1 MEKIKKYKG
10 KIFDPYLHQVKIAD
24 ILEQM
29 NDKGNFSTIVTVP
42 TGGGKTRIATDF
54 CLKALEDTNNRVLW
68 LSDTVDL
75 LGQAIGSFEENNKL
89 RELNYQLV
97 CGTAITREKD
107 GSFGRGG
114 KGAISVSADKIS
126 SEADIVFASVE
137 TVVQEK
143 NYESIANWLSKVQE
157 NGRIYCIYDEVHH
170 IGAEKTEN
178 FLSKLFGVA
187 DGKAVLTNFALVG
200 LTATVYRHDSPIKSF
215 NRWFKDGY
223 VHGQICKDDTIYGV
237 GSDTYINNR
246 IDVVSIKELTEAKLL
261 MKPQIIRVDDFKKG
275 IPETND
281 AAMSYLSEKIKANY
295 TEENWNKTIVF
306 VDGIGNATL
315 LNRKLGE
322 AVPSFVYTSETLSEV
337 EDDLNDFKKTDG
349 TPCKIMI
356 AVDMVSEGFDVK
368 DIETIYLF
376 SRVSSQILIR
386 QRVGRVLRIAKN
398 KKKATVYWQNYF
410 DYEKPKTIPEY
421 TGDYSK
427 NDYEED
433 DLEIQRDIGR
443 WKKGYQLPAGM
454 YLEELPRDEKAEEE
468 FANRYEYLH
477 ALDLFGLDA
486 VLHGIGYF
494 KLDENK
500 VYVGTKEKNGYEQF
514 YRVIVSDYYSL
525 LMLQDKYAKF
535 SDYAK
540 ALGVSA
546 EELLEDIKL
555 NCFYMSNSS
564 LKDTKGKIATK
575 VFSVSDDQIKKF
587 YEWVIANDLAM
598 PKYEHTSDNPSGVED
613 EKKETPEILNNLSDD
628 SCIIAK
634 LKKYIKDNKKK
645 PASDILGG
653 IKLYQDFLNHLNY
666 ETSKNPKVYA
676 DILTYGKGDDVLYY
690 EMMSAQAI
698 MKVGAVAEQRE
709 QGTLRGVTGSIALV
723 SKDKSGKY
731 EATRMLARTTK
742 DLTDDDLLLAQ
753 ALVTVP
759 NHICVKS
766 EDITEYKKIVANSLQ
781 TEGIDVI
788 DKEKI
793 AREFLMALGHSH
805 NDGFIRMQ
813 VELFGEELPRILQ
826 YVIYCKAYDLLS
838 HLVSYYK
845 NEVPQP
851 EAINVP
857 ELEDTYKMLLQDY
870 GVKQLD
876 EDLCPVKDVL
886 TDYRPYIKA
895 VKYYQGIKPEFLCR
909 MLNEMLRFG
918 KKESFVFTDGFGGSG
933 TISLNINSNLKMKQE
948 YNDLGILNEA
958 LFMTLKNNGGQALKD
973 RVANFIDLILN
984 HTGDEIAA
992 RNFLNPY
999 SDIIRKLKDG
1009 MNIFESGTLVQIESN
1024 YQSQFAIDVKNHNK
1038 NVKDATKKWLS
1049 LDERLVNVEQKY
1061 ASILRLSYKEVET
1074 QELRAI
1080 EEFLHAIML
1089 IVGAIYNKLNKTKEN
1104 EIVDISREDLAFIFF
1119 VYYFTSTR
1127 SFYCDATIDKFADF
1141 VGSYEQY
1148 IDNASAIVSQ
1158 IKIHRED
1165 ANKLTAKLQ
1174 EDADRIW
1181 YYDIPYS
1188 ETDVSNYSSDWF
1200 DEAEF
1205 VDALG
1210 NSKGD
1215 YIVASRYNIC
1225 DGRKGGLDAIKKDG
1239 EIQKLSNKHKNIIKF
1254 FLRFVS
1260 KDFASQYEQD
1270 VKDNSTEEENEK
1282 PDYTGKDANPWSHI
1296 SGSSRT
1302 AKYIVFAFSNTEQI
1316 LRDDGN
1322 TKYVKNHLTVSKDSI
1337 RRMLKNTQISNIEV
1351 EIMLTNMDLDMKML
1365 PVKCVEDGI
1374 WYVPSFKTQSNYKIE
1389 PVTIIM
1395 DYKLF
1400 IKEMVLFTISE
1411 NLYKSSE
1418 TKNIAAYFRKRYQ

>member
-75 LGQAIGSFEENNKL
+75 LGQAIDSFEENNKL

-322 AVPSFVYTSETLSEV
+322 AVRSFVYTSETLSEV

-421 TGDYSK
+421 TGDYKK
-427 NDYEED
+427 NDKVEED
-433 DLEIQRDIGR
+433 IDIQRDIGKWR
-443 WKKGYQLPAGM
+443 KGYQLPAGM
-454 YLEELPRDEKAEEE
+454 YLEELPRDIEAERVY
-468 FANRYEYLH
+468 AKRYEYLH
-477 ALDLFGLDA
+477 ALDLFGLEA
-486 VLHGIGYF
+486 VLHGIGYY
-494 KLDENK
+494 KLERHK
-500 VYVGTKEKNGYEQF
+500 IYVGTKEKKGYEQF
-514 YRVIVSDYYSL
+514 QRVIVSDYYSL
-525 LMLQDKYAKF
+525 LMLKDKYSKF
-535 SDYAK
+535 ADYAK
-540 ALGVSA
+540 ALKVQEGK
-546 EELLEDIKL
+546 LLEDIKL

-564 LKDTKGKIATK
+564 LKDTKGKMIRKT
-575 VFSVSDDQIKKF
+575 FSVSDEQIKLF
-587 YEWVIANDLAM
+587 YEWVMANDLAM
-598 PKYEHTSDNPSGVED
+598 PKYKEIKSTYANDKVKPEENGTVEPEPVED
-613 EKKETPEILNNLSDD
+613 EICNMAGFKAYLSENQIEPADNILD
-628 SCIIAK
+628 
-634 LKKYIKDNKKK
+634 
-645 PASDILGG
+645 G
-653 IKLYQDFLNHLNY
+653 IKLYQDFINHSNF
-666 ETSKNPKVYA
+666 ERRKKPRVYP
-676 DILTYGKGDDVLYY
+676 DILTYGKSSRVLYY
-690 EMMSAQAI
+690 EMKSAQAI
-698 MKVGAVAEQRE
+698 MNVGAVAQRRMVGE
-709 QGTLRGVTGSIALV
+709 LHGVNGSLALIA
-723 SKDKSGKY
+723 KNKSGHY
-731 EATRMLARTTK
+731 ELPMVLARTTN
-742 DLTDDDLLLAQ
+742 DLTDDDLLVAQ
-753 ALVTVP
+753 ALITVP
-759 NHICVKS
+759 NRICVKM
-766 EDITEYKKIVANSLQ
+766 DDVDEYRNNVADSLQ
-781 TEGIDVI
+781 KSGIEVT
-788 DKEKI
+788 DKGKV
-793 AREFLMALGHSH
+793 AREFLMALGYAH

-813 VELFGEELPRILQ
+813 AELFEDKLPRILQ
-826 YVIYCKAYDLLS
+826 YVIYCKAYNVLS
-838 HLVSYYK
+838 DLVSYYVD
-845 NEVPQP
+845 EIPQP
-851 EAINVP
+851 FATNVP
-857 ELEDTYKMLLQDY
+857 ELESCYKKLLQDF
-870 GVKQLD
+870 GINQLD
-876 EDLCPVKDVL
+876 EDLCPVQDVL
-886 TDYRPYIKA
+886 SDYRPYIKA
-895 VKYYQGIKPEFLCR
+895 VQYYQGIKPEFLCR
-909 MLNEMLRFG
+909 MLNEMLRLG
-918 KKESFVFTDGFGGSG
+918 NKAGFVFTDGFGGSG

-958 LFMTLKNNGGQALKD
+958 LFMTLKDNGGQALKE
-973 RVANFIDLILN
+973 RVAYFIDLILN
-984 HTGDEIAA
+984 HTGDEKAA
-992 RNFLNPY
+992 RDFLSPY
-999 SDIIRKLKDG
+999 SDVIGKLNSKKYRFATD
-1009 MNIFESGTLVQIESN
+1009 TLVQIEDD
-1024 YQSQFAIDVKNHNK
+1024 YKVQFAENVKKHNK
-1038 NVKDATKKWLS
+1038 NVKEDKKWLS
-1049 LDERLVNVEQKY
+1049 LGERLAEVEQKY

-1074 QELRAI
+1074 KELRAV
-1080 EEFLHAIML
+1080 EEYLHAML
-1089 IVGAIYNKLNKTKEN
+1089 LIFDAIYDELKEKKP
-1104 EIVDISREDLAFIFF
+1104 EEVSIDSDDLAFIFF
-1119 VYYFTSTR
+1119 VYYFLSSR
-1127 SFYCDATIDKFADF
+1127 HFYNDATFDKFAGF
-1141 VGSYEQY
+1141 IGYYEQY
-1148 IDNASAIVSQ
+1148 IDNASTVVSQ
-1158 IKIHRED
+1158 IEIHREE
-1165 ANKLTAKLQ
+1165 ANVLTDKLKNDV
-1174 EDADRIW
+1174 ERIW

-1200 DEAEF
+1200 EEAKF

-1210 NSKGD
+1210 KSKGD

-1316 LRDDGN
+1316 LGDDGN

-1351 EIMLTNMDLDMKML
+1351 EIMLTNMNLDMNML
-1365 PVKCVEDGI
+1365 PIKSVEKGI
-1374 WYVPSFKTQSNYKIE
+1374 WYVPSFKTQSSYKIE

>member
-10 KIFDPYLHQVKIAD
+10 KIYDPYPHQVKIAD

-42 TGGGKTRIATDF
+42 TGGGKTRSATDF

-107 GSFGRGG
+107 GSFGRSG

-126 SEADIVFASVE
+126 TEADVVFASIE

-223 VHGQICKDDTIYGV
+223 VNGQICKDDTIYGV
-237 GSDTYINNR
+237 GADTYINNR
-246 IDVVSIKELTEAKLL
+246 VEVTSIKELTDAKLL
-261 MKPQIIRVDDFKKG
+261 MKPKIIRVDDFKEG

-295 TEENWNKTIVF
+295 TKENWNKTIVF

-315 LNRKLGE
+315 LNKKLGE
-322 AVPSFVYTSETLSEV
+322 AVPSFVYTSETLSGV
-337 EDDLNDFKKTDG
+337 ENDLNDFKKTDG
-349 TPCKIMI
+349 TPCRVMI

-410 DYEKPKTIPEY
+410 DYEKPKTILEY
-421 TGDYSK
+421 TGDYRK
-427 NDYEED
+427 NDVKEKD
-433 DLEIQRDIGR
+433 IDIQRDIGR

-454 YLEELPRDEKAEEE
+454 YLEELPRDIEAERE
-468 FANRYEYLH
+468 FAKRYEYLH

-494 KLDENK
+494 MFDKNK
-500 VYVGTKEKNGYEQF
+500 IYVGAKEKKGYEQF

-540 ALGVSA
+540 ALRVST

-564 LKDTKGKIATK
+564 LKDTKGKIANK

-598 PKYEHTSDNPSGVED
+598 PKYEHISDNPSGVED
-613 EKKETPEILNNLSDD
+613 EKKETPEIPNNSGDD
-628 SCIIAK
+628 SCILASFE
-634 LKKYIKDNKKK
+634 KYIDENKKK
-645 PASDILGG
+645 PASNILGG
-653 IKLYQDFLNHLNY
+653 ICLFQEFVNH
-666 ETSKNPKVYA
+666 SKCEGTKKTKVYP
-676 DILTYGKGDDVLYY
+676 DILTYGKKSDALYY

-723 SKDKSGKY
+723 SKDKSCKY
-731 EATRMLARTTK
+731 EVTRMLARTTK

-766 EDITEYKKIVANSLQ
+766 EDVKKYKKIVVNSLK
-781 TEGIDVI
+781 TEGVDVA
-788 DKEKI
+788 DEEKI
-793 AREFLMALGHSH
+793 AREFLMALGHSQ

-813 VELFGEELPRILQ
+813 VELFGEKLPRILQ

-838 HLVSYYK
+838 NLVSYYK
-845 NEVPQP
+845 NEIPQP

-909 MLNEMLRFG
+909 MLNEMLRLG
-918 KKESFVFTDGFGGSG
+918 KKEGFVFTDGFGGSG

-958 LFMTLKNNGGQALKD
+958 LFMTLKNGGGQALKD

-992 RNFLNPY
+992 RKFLSPY
-999 SDIIRKLKDG
+999 AEVIKNKKYKFASD
-1009 MNIFESGTLVQIESN
+1009 TLVQIEAD
-1024 YQSQFAIDVKNHNK
+1024 YQKNFADDVENHNSDSSK
-1038 NVKDATKKWLS
+1038 PQWLS
-1049 LDERLVNVEQKY
+1049 LDERLANSEQKY

-1080 EEFLHAIML
+1080 EEFLHAILL
-1089 IVGAIYNKLNKTKEN
+1089 IVGAIYNELKDTKKE
-1104 EIVDISREDLAFIFF
+1104 EKVDIPKEDLAFIFF
-1119 VYYFTSTR
+1119 MYYFLSNR
-1127 SFYCDATIDKFADF
+1127 QFYNDATIDKFADF

-1165 ANKLTAKLQ
+1165 ANELTAKLK

-1270 VKDNSTEEENEK
+1270 VKDNSTEEENEEK
-1282 PDYTGKDANPWSHI
+1282 NYKGKDANPWRNI
-1296 SGSSRT
+1296 SDGRT
-1302 AKYIVFAFSNTEQI
+1302 AKFIVFAFSNTEQI
-1316 LRDDGN
+1316 LGDKGN

-1351 EIMLTNMDLDMKML
+1351 EIMLTNMKLDMKML
-1365 PVKCVEDGI
+1365 PVKCIEDGI
-1374 WYVPSFKTQSNYKIE
+1374 WYVPSFKTQSSYKVE

-1395 DYKLF
+1395 DYELF

-1418 TKNIAAYFRKRYQ
+1418 AKNIAAYFRGRYQ

>member
-10 KIFDPYLHQVKIAD
+10 KIYDPYPHQVKIAD

-42 TGGGKTRIATDF
+42 TGGGKTRSATDF
-54 CLKALEDTNNRVLW
+54 CLKALENSNNKVLW
-68 LSDTVDL
+68 MSDTVDL

-107 GSFGRGG
+107 GSFGRSG

-126 SEADIVFASVE
+126 TEADVVFASVE

-187 DGKAVLTNFALVG
+187 DGKTVLTNFALVG

-223 VHGQICKDDTIYGV
+223 VNGQICKDDTIYGV
-237 GSDTYINNR
+237 GADTFINNR
-246 IDVVSIKELTEAKLL
+246 IEITSIKELMSEGLL
-261 MKPQIIRVDDFKKG
+261 IEPQIIRVDDFKSG
-275 IPETND
+275 IPYCKEKIIKKNGEEKSRNS
-281 AAMSYLSEKIKANY
+281 AGMQYLAEKIKKNY
-295 TEENWNKTIVF
+295 MSKSWNKTIIF
-306 VDGIGNATL
+306 VDGIENATL
-315 LNRKLGE
+315 LKEKLGDKT
-322 AVPSFVYTSETLSEV
+322 PSFVYTSETLSEV
-337 EDDLNDFKKTDG
+337 EDDLNDFKKSDG

-410 DYEKPKTIPEY
+410 DYEKPKKIPEY
-421 TGDYSK
+421 TGDYRK
-427 NDYEED
+427 NDVKEKD
-433 DLEIQRDIGR
+433 IDIQRDIGR

-454 YLEELPRDEKAEEE
+454 YLEELPRDIEAERE
-468 FANRYEYLH
+468 FAKRYEYLH
-477 ALDLFGLDA
+477 VLDLFGLDA

-494 KLDENK
+494 EFDNNK
-500 VYVGTKEKNGYEQF
+500 IYVGAKEKKGYEQF

-564 LKDTKGKIATK
+564 LKDTKGKMANK

-628 SCIIAK
+628 SCILASFK
-634 LKKYIKDNKKK
+634 AYIEMNKKE

-653 IKLYQDFLNHLNY
+653 ICLFQEFVNHLKC
-666 ETSKNPKVYA
+666 EGTKKTKVYP
-676 DILTYGKGDDVLYY
+676 DILTYGKKSDVLYY
-690 EMMSAQAI
+690 EMMSAQSI

-766 EDITEYKKIVANSLQ
+766 DDITEYKKIVANSLQ

-793 AREFLMALGHSH
+793 AREFLMALGHSQ

-826 YVIYCKAYDLLS
+826 YV
-838 HLVSYYK
+838 
-845 NEVPQP
+845 
-851 EAINVP
+851 
-857 ELEDTYKMLLQDY
+857 
-870 GVKQLD
+870 
-876 EDLCPVKDVL
+876 
-886 TDYRPYIKA
+886 
-895 VKYYQGIKPEFLCR
+895 
-909 MLNEMLRFG
+909 
-918 KKESFVFTDGFGGSG
+918 
-933 TISLNINSNLKMKQE
+933 MK
-948 YNDLGILNEA
+948 
-958 LFMTLKNNGGQALKD
+958 
-973 RVANFIDLILN
+973 R
-984 HTGDEIAA
+984 
-992 RNFLNPY
+992 
-999 SDIIRKLKDG
+999 
-1009 MNIFESGTLVQIESN
+1009 
-1024 YQSQFAIDVKNHNK
+1024 
-1038 NVKDATKKWLS
+1038 
-1049 LDERLVNVEQKY
+1049 
-1061 ASILRLSYKEVET
+1061 
-1074 QELRAI
+1074 
-1080 EEFLHAIML
+1080 
-1089 IVGAIYNKLNKTKEN
+1089 
-1104 EIVDISREDLAFIFF
+1104 
-1119 VYYFTSTR
+1119 
-1127 SFYCDATIDKFADF
+1127 
-1141 VGSYEQY
+1141 
-1148 IDNASAIVSQ
+1148 
-1158 IKIHRED
+1158 
-1165 ANKLTAKLQ
+1165 
-1174 EDADRIW
+1174 
-1181 YYDIPYS
+1181 
-1188 ETDVSNYSSDWF
+1188 
-1200 DEAEF
+1200 
-1205 VDALG
+1205 
-1210 NSKGD
+1210 
-1215 YIVASRYNIC
+1215 
-1225 DGRKGGLDAIKKDG
+1225 
-1239 EIQKLSNKHKNIIKF
+1239 
-1254 FLRFVS
+1254 
-1260 KDFASQYEQD
+1260 
-1270 VKDNSTEEENEK
+1270 
-1282 PDYTGKDANPWSHI
+1282 
-1296 SGSSRT
+1296 
-1302 AKYIVFAFSNTEQI
+1302 
-1316 LRDDGN
+1316 
-1322 TKYVKNHLTVSKDSI
+1322 
-1337 RRMLKNTQISNIEV
+1337 
-1351 EIMLTNMDLDMKML
+1351 
-1365 PVKCVEDGI
+1365 
-1374 WYVPSFKTQSNYKIE
+1374 
-1389 PVTIIM
+1389 
-1395 DYKLF
+1395 
-1400 IKEMVLFTISE
+1400 
-1411 NLYKSSE
+1411 
-1418 TKNIAAYFRKRYQ
+1418 

>member
-1 MEKIKKYKG
+1 MEKIKKFKG
-10 KIFDPYLHQVKIAD
+10 KIYEPYPHQVKIEE

-42 TGGGKTRIATDF
+42 TGGGKTRSATDF
-54 CLKALEDTNNRVLW
+54 CLKALENSNNKVLW
-68 LSDTVDL
+68 MSDTVDL

-107 GSFGRGG
+107 GSFGRSG

-126 SEADIVFASVE
+126 TEADVVFASVE

-143 NYESIANWLSKVQE
+143 NYESIANWLRKVQE

-187 DGKAVLTNFALVG
+187 DGKTVLTNFALVG

-223 VHGQICKDDTIYGV
+223 VNGQICKDDTIYGV
-237 GSDTYINNR
+237 GADTYINNR
-246 IDVVSIKELTEAKLL
+246 VEVTSIKELTDAKLL
-261 MKPQIIRVDDFKKG
+261 MKPKIIRIDDFKKG

-315 LNRKLGE
+315 LNKKLGE
-322 AVPSFVYTSETLSEV
+322 AVPSFVYTSETLSGV
-337 EDDLNDFKKTDG
+337 ENDLNDFKKTDG
-349 TPCKIMI
+349 TPCKVMI

-421 TGDYSK
+421 TGDFSK

-443 WKKGYQLPAGM
+443 WRKGYQLPAGM
-454 YLEELPRDEKAEEE
+454 YLEELPRDIEAERE
-468 FANRYEYLH
+468 FAKRYEYLH
-477 ALDLFGLDA
+477 VLDLFGLDA

-494 KLDENK
+494 KFDENK
-500 VYVGTKEKNGYEQF
+500 IYVGAKEKKGYKQF

-540 ALGVSA
+540 ALGVST

-564 LKDTKGKIATK
+564 LKDTTGKIANK
-575 VFSVSDDQIKKF
+575 EFSVSDDQIKKF
-587 YEWVIANDLAM
+587 YEWVIANDLVM
-598 PKYEHTSDNPSGVED
+598 PKFEEISSIESGSET
-613 EKKETPEILNNLSDD
+613 EPKENQKELVMTGDD
-628 SCIIAK
+628 SCNIAIFK
-634 LKKYIKDNKKK
+634 AYFEMNKKK
-645 PASDILGG
+645 PASDIFGG
-653 IKLYQDFLNHLNY
+653 IKLYQEFVNH
-666 ETSKNPKVYA
+666 SKCERTKNTKVYP
-676 DILTYGKGDDVLYY
+676 DILTYGKKSDVLYY

-759 NHICVKS
+759 NHICVKIKDVKDYR
-766 EDITEYKKIVANSLQ
+766 DIVINSLQ
-781 TEGIDVI
+781 IEGIDVT
-788 DKEKI
+788 DKKKI
-793 AREFLMALGHSH
+793 AREFLMALGYSH

-813 VELFGEELPRILQ
+813 VELFGEKLPRILQ

-838 HLVSYYK
+838 NLVSYYK
-845 NEVPQP
+845 NEIPQP

-857 ELEDTYKMLLQDY
+857 ELENAYKTLLQDY

-909 MLNEMLRFG
+909 MLNEMLRLG
-918 KKESFVFTDGFGGSG
+918 KKEGFVFTDGFGGSG
-933 TISLNINSNLKMKQE
+933 TISLNIDSNLKMKQE

-984 HTGDEIAA
+984 HTGDEKAA
-992 RNFLNPY
+992 RDFLSPY
-999 SDIIRKLKDG
+999 SEVIKNKKYKFASD
-1009 MNIFESGTLVQIESN
+1009 TLVQIEAD
-1024 YQSQFAIDVKNHNK
+1024 YQKDFAENVANHNSK
-1038 NVKDATKKWLS
+1038 PDIHKWLS
-1049 LDERLVNVEQKY
+1049 LDERLANAEQKY
-1061 ASILRLSYKEVET
+1061 ASILRLCYKEVET
-1074 QELRAI
+1074 QELRVI
-1080 EEFLHAIML
+1080 EEYLHAILL
-1089 IVGAIYNKLNKTKEN
+1089 IVGAIYNELKDTKKE
-1104 EIVDISREDLAFIFF
+1104 EKVDISKEDLAFIFF
-1119 VYYFTSTR
+1119 MYYFLSNR
-1127 SFYCDATIDKFADF
+1127 QFYNDATIDKFADF

-1148 IDNASAIVSQ
+1148 IDNASLIVSQ

-1165 ANKLTAKLQ
+1165 ANELTAKLKK
-1174 EDADRIW
+1174 DADRIW

-1200 DEAEF
+1200 DEAKF
-1205 VDALG
+1205 VKELG
-1210 NSKGD
+1210 KSKGD

-1239 EIQKLSNKHKNIIKF
+1239 EIRKLSNKHKNIIKF

-1260 KDFASQYEQD
+1260 KEFASQYEQD

-1296 SGSSRT
+1296 SGSRT
-1302 AKYIVFAFSNTEQI
+1302 AKYIVFAFSNTEQK
-1316 LRDDGN
+1316 LGDDGK
-1322 TKYVKNHLTVSKDSI
+1322 TKFEKNYLTVSKDSI

-1351 EIMLTNMDLDMKML
+1351 EIMLTNMKLDMKML

-1418 TKNIAAYFRKRYQ
+1418 EKNIAAYFRERYR

>member
-1 MEKIKKYKG
+1 MEKIRKYKG

-75 LGQAIGSFEENNKL
+75 LGQAIVSFEENNIL
-89 RELNYQLV
+89 RELNYQLI

-107 GSFGRGG
+107 GSFGRSG
-114 KGAISVSADKIS
+114 KGAISISADKIS
-126 SEADIVFASVE
+126 TEADVVFASVE

-143 NYESIANWLSKVQE
+143 NYEYIANWLRKVQE

-178 FLSKLFGVA
+178 FLNKLFGVA
-187 DGKAVLTNFALVG
+187 DGKAVLINFALVG
-200 LTATVYRHDSPIKSF
+200 LTATVYRHDSPKRSF

-223 VHGQICKDDTIYGV
+223 VNGQLCKDDTIYGV
-237 GSDTYINNR
+237 GADTYINNR
-246 IDVVSIKELTEAKLL
+246 VEVTSIKELTDAKLL
-261 MKPQIIRVDDFKKG
+261 MKPQIIRVDDFEKG

-281 AAMSYLSEKIKANY
+281 AAMSYLAEKIKRNY
-295 TEENWNKTIVF
+295 KSKNWNKTIIF
-306 VDGIGNATL
+306 VDGIENAKL
-315 LNRKLGE
+315 LNEELGDE
-322 AVPSFVYTSETLSEV
+322 TPSFVYTSETLFGV
-337 EDDLNDFKKTDG
+337 EEELNKFLKTDG

-386 QRVGRVLRIAKN
+386 QRVGRVLRVFEDKKN
-398 KKKATVYWQNYF
+398 KRKKEKATVYWQNYF
-410 DYEKPKTIPEY
+410 DYEKPKTISEY
-421 TGDYSK
+421 TGDYRK
-427 NDYEED
+427 NDVEEKD
-433 DLEIQRDIGR
+433 IDIQRDIGR
-443 WKKGYQLPAGM
+443 WKKGFQLPAGM
-454 YLEELPRDEKAEEE
+454 YLEELPRDIEAERE
-468 FANRYEYLH
+468 FAKRYEYLH

-494 KLDENK
+494 KCDKNK
-500 VYVGTKEKNGYEQF
+500 IYVGAKEKKGYEQF

-525 LMLQDKYAKF
+525 LILQDKYEKF

-540 ALGVSA
+540 ALGVST

-564 LKDTKGKIATK
+564 LKDTKGKIANK

-598 PKYEHTSDNPSGVED
+598 PKYENISDNSSGFED
-613 EKKETPEILNNLSDD
+613 EKKETPEIPNNSGDD
-628 SCIIAK
+628 SCILASFE
-634 LKKYIKDNKKK
+634 KYIDENKKE

-653 IKLYQDFLNHLNY
+653 ICLFQEFVNH
-666 ETSKNPKVYA
+666 SKCEGAKKTKVYP
-676 DILTYGKGDDVLYY
+676 DILTYGKKSDVLYH

-731 EATRMLARTTK
+731 EAIRMLARTTR

-766 EDITEYKKIVANSLQ
+766 DDVKDYRDIVINSLQ
-781 TEGIDVI
+781 IEGIDVT
-788 DKEKI
+788 DEKKI
-793 AREFLMALGHSH
+793 AREFLMALGHSQ

-813 VELFGEELPRILQ
+813 VELFGEKLPRILQ
-826 YVIYCKAYDLLS
+826 YVIYCKAYDSLS
-838 HLVSYYK
+838 NLVSYYK
-845 NEVPQP
+845 NEIPQP
-851 EAINVP
+851 EATNVP
-857 ELEDTYKMLLQDY
+857 ELEDAYKMLLQDY

-886 TDYRPYIKA
+886 TDSRPYIKA

-909 MLNEMLRFG
+909 MLNEMLRLG

-933 TISLNINSNLKMKQE
+933 TISLNIDSNLKMKQE

-958 LFMTLKNNGGQALKD
+958 LFISLKNNGGQALKD

-984 HTGDEIAA
+984 HTGDEKAA
-992 RNFLNPY
+992 RDFLSPY
-999 SDIIRKLKDG
+999 AEVIKNKKYKFASD
-1009 MNIFESGTLVQIESN
+1009 TLIQIEGN
-1024 YQSQFAIDVKNHNK
+1024 YQTNFAEGVDKHNSDLDK
-1038 NVKDATKKWLS
+1038 GKTKWLS
-1049 LDERLVNVEQKY
+1049 LDERLANAEQKY
-1061 ASILRLSYKEVET
+1061 ALILRLSYKEVEMK
-1074 QELRAI
+1074 ELRTI
-1080 EEFLHAIML
+1080 EVYLHAILL
-1089 IVGAIYNKLNKTKEN
+1089 IVDAIYNELKDTKKE
-1104 EIVDISREDLAFIFF
+1104 EMVDILKEDLAFIFF
-1119 VYYFTSTR
+1119 LYYFLSSR
-1127 SFYCDATIDKFADF
+1127 HFYNDATIDKFADF

-1148 IDNASAIVSQ
+1148 IDNASVIVSQ

-1165 ANKLTAKLQ
+1165 ANKLTAELKK
-1174 EDADRIW
+1174 DADRIW

-1200 DEAEF
+1200 DEAQF
-1205 VDALG
+1205 VDVLG
-1210 NSKGD
+1210 KSKGD

-1260 KDFASQYEQD
+1260 KEFALQYEQD
-1270 VKDNSTEEENEK
+1270 VKANSTEEENEK
-1282 PDYTGKDANPWSHI
+1282 SDYIGKNANPWSHI
-1296 SGSSRT
+1296 SDGRT

-1316 LRDDGN
+1316 SGNNGN

-1337 RRMLKNTQISNIEV
+1337 RRMLKNTQISNIAV
-1351 EIMLTNMDLDMKML
+1351 EIMLTNMELDINVL
-1365 PVKCVEDGI
+1365 PVKRVEDGI
-1374 WYVPSFKTQSNYKIE
+1374 WYVPSFKTQSSYKIE

-1395 DYKLF
+1395 DYELF
-1400 IKEMVLFTISE
+1400 IKEMVLFSISE
-1411 NLYKSSE
+1411 NIYKSSNA
-1418 TKNIAAYFRKRYQ
+1418 KNLAAYFRNK